1 MLITE
6 WQSRFLAAVQSRVH
20 NVYPAV
26 MIKALLRPETN
37 AVLFG
42 VQAAIY
48 FKRYEAESVT
58 TTQINLDVDPL
69 SPRGLWNA
77 LRELEE
83 EPAAMLTEEG
93 APVLTEDGVVIQLE
107 SFLS

>member
-1 MLITE
+1 MLIPE
-6 WQSRFLAAVQSRVH
+6 WQSLFIAAVKSKRH
-20 NVYPAV
+20 NVYPAS

-48 FKRYEAESVT
+48 FERYEKKNVT

-69 SPRGLWNA
+69 SPRGLWLA
-77 LRELEE
+77 LQSLEE
-83 EPAAMLTEEG
+83 EPAVLLTEEG
-93 APVLTEDGVVIQLE
+93 TPVLTEGGKYIKIE